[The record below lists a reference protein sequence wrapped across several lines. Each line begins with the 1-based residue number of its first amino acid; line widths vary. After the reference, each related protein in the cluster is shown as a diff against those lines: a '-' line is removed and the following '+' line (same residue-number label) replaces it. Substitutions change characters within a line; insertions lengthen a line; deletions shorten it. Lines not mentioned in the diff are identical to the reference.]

1 MDYIGLFRSIS
12 NKSKYANWYENM
24 MRAAQS
30 REPVVGGERH
40 HIIPRS
46 FGMGGS
52 ASKANIVA
60 LTGREHFVA
69 HRLLHKSLSDR
80 ALKKKALFAVFQMTT
95 RMTVGSRVA
104 GSARDAMAAAVR
116 ELWSDEE
123 YVRKQ
128 ADAAKTKY
136 ASIEYSKRRSELT
149 KRQMSNE
156 DQRSHAAKTLAD
168 AHKKIDHST
177 DEWVGRSF
185 RSEAAIKRQLEAT
198 KSDDFRTKCRERE
211 MRKSCADRSAFAS
224 VGSNALRSKFPD
236 EEAYREYLS
245 NRIKGRVKIVNPYTL
260 ETRVV
265 HQNNMPNGWILY
277 KAMSRDQ
284 KDALRAVTK

>member
-52 ASKANIVA
+52 ASKTNIVV

-80 ALKKKALFAVFQMTT
+80 SLKKKALFAVFQMTT

-104 GSARDAMAAAVR
+104 GSARAAMATAVR
-116 ELWSDEE
+116 ELWADEE

-136 ASIEYSKRRSELT
+136 ASSEYRAKRSEFA
-149 KRQMSNE
+149 KRQMA
-156 DQRSHAAKTLAD
+156 DKCQRQHAAKTLAD

-177 DEWVGRSF
+177 DEWVGSSF
-185 RSEAAIKRQLEAT
+185 RSEAAIKKQLEAT
-198 KSDDFRTKCRERE
+198 KSDDFRAKCRERE
-211 MRKSCADRSAFAS
+211 MRKSDAERSAFAS
-224 VGSNALRSKFPD
+224 VGANALRSKFPD
-236 EEAYREYLS
+236 EATYREYLS
-245 NRIKGRVKIVNPYTL
+245 SRIKGRVKVVNPNTL
-260 ETRVV
+260 EVRMVR
-265 HQNNMPNGWILY
+265 QSDIPDGWILY
-277 KAMSRDQ
+277 KAMPREQ
-284 KDALRAVTK
+284 KDALCAVAK

>member
-24 MRAAQS
+24 MREAQS

-69 HRLLHKSLSDR
+69 HRLLHKSLSDPS
-80 ALKKKALFAVFQMTT
+80 LKKKALFAVFQMTT

-104 GSARDAMAAAVR
+104 GIARDAMATAVR
-116 ELWSDEE
+116 ELWTDEE

-136 ASIEYSKRRSELT
+136 ASSEYRKRRSELT
-149 KRQMSNE
+149 KRQMT
-156 DQRSHAAKTLAD
+156 DDGQRAFAAETLAA
-168 AHKKIDHST
+168 AHAKIDHST

-185 RSEAAIKRQLEAT
+185 RSEAAIKKQLEST
-198 KSDDFRTKCRERE
+198 KSEDFRSKCRERE
-211 MRKSCADRSAFAS
+211 MRKSDADRSAFAS
-224 VGSNALRSKFPD
+224 AGANALRSKFPD
-236 EEAYREYLS
+236 ERAYREYLS
-245 NRIKGRVKIVNPYTL
+245 SRIKGRVKVVNPDTL
-260 ETRVV
+260 EARMVRQSDT
-265 HQNNMPNGWILY
+265 PDGWILY
-277 KAMSRDQ
+277 KTLSREQ
-284 KDALRAVTK
+284 KDALSKVAT